1 MRPKNATELL
11 LANLSVMMR
20 ERGGD
25 VEPSR
30 KSKKGIKESQRSGF
44 TNPIFWNPGLPVF
57 SYHST
62 GSRQGVAKKDTEK
75 RMP

>member
-1 MRPKNATELL
+1 MWSLVGCP
-11 LANLSVMMR
+11 
-20 ERGGD
+20 
-25 VEPSR
+25 R
-30 KSKKGIKESQRSGF
+30 KASKSSESQRSGF

-57 SYHST
+57 SYCYST